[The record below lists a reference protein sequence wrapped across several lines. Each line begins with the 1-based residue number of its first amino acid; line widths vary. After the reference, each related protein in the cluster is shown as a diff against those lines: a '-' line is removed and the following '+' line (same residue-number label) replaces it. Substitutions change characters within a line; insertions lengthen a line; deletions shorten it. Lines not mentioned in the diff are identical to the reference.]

1 MARMAVSDVQTPPIP
16 NFQMSDYEFPT
27 LHYNGSPLGTPSI
40 TSAATSLEQ
49 LYGLTSGGPT
59 RPPPGLSPFANFT
72 PGGVVRNLE
81 PAVAKPHVLLH
92 HQYLQWTT
100 MMLSLV

>member
-1 MARMAVSDVQTPPIP
+1 MVLLAVALHVLHQDLAHL
-16 NFQMSDYEFPT
+16 PT
-27 LHYNGSPLGTPSI
+27 SPLE
-40 TSAATSLEQ
+40 AV
-49 LYGLTSGGPT
+49 
-59 RPPPGLSPFANFT
+59 
-72 PGGVVRNLE
+72 VVRNLE